1 MGADTPP
8 ATDQQGV
15 LDEENGGVVSSQV
28 PVALLGVE
36 LDSKASRVSHRVCR
50 PRLSSCKMPQQLTRN
65 LEKVTSTSARVALQT
80 ESADISCRS

>member
-50 PRLSSCKMPQQLTRN
+50 P
-65 LEKVTSTSARVALQT
+65 
-80 ESADISCRS
+80 